1 LKQKSAGWRLMPNEN
16 TKRNLGDSQRDQ
28 IGKVFAVRRGG
39 LLECLVCGETFSRE
53 TAREHAEVACR
64 PAVEFCLLDQS
75 DIRSSNV

>member
-1 LKQKSAGWRLMPNEN
+1 MPNEN

-53 TAREHAEVACR
+53 TACEHADVDCFRLELCLVASR
-64 PAVEFCLLDQS
+64 
-75 DIRSSNV
+75 RN

>member
-1 LKQKSAGWRLMPNEN
+1 MPNEN

-53 TAREHAEVACR
+53 TAREHAEVDCR
-64 PAVEFCLLDQS
+64 PAVEFCLLEPVGHKKQQLL
-75 DIRSSNV
+75 